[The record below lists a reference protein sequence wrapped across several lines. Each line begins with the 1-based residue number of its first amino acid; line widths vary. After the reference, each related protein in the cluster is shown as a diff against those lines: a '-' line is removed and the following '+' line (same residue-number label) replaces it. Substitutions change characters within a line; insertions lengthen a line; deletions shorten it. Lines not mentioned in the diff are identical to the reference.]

1 MLFVKGELLNL
12 ENWSFA
18 DLGNLLMSSRSGGE
32 GGGFSIENVKVELLQ
47 ILRPEELLLEVKLK
61 H

>member
-1 MLFVKGELLNL
+1 MLFVKGEFLNL

-32 GGGFSIENVKVELLQ
+32 GGGFSIENVKVELFQ
-47 ILRPEELLLEVKLK
+47 ILRPGGAFA
-61 H
+61 

>member
-18 DLGNLLMSSRSGGE
+18 DLGNLLMSSRSR
-32 GGGFSIENVKVELLQ
+32 GGGFSIENAKVELFQ
-47 ILRPEELLLEVKLK
+47 ILRPGRAFA
-61 H
+61 